1 MEEILELRK
10 AIQEGRYAAAL
21 LIVDEMNEMAKDDK
35 TDKIFSFMEIL
46 LIHLIKRDAENR
58 LSRSWTNSINHSVVQ
73 IKRVNKRR
81 SSGGFYMN
89 NHDLMET
96 LHEAFE
102 LALPQAAEEAFG
114 GALNDKDLLEKIDK
128 NKIIAEAMR
137 LIEN

>member
-1 MEEILELRK
+1 MEEIAELRK
-10 AIQEGRYAAAL
+10 AISEGRYSDAL
-21 LIVDEMNEMAKDDK
+21 LIADELDEMAKDDK
-35 TDKIFSFMEIL
+35 TNKVFSFMEIL
-46 LIHLIKRDAENR
+46 LIHLIKRDAEGR
-58 LSRSWTNSINHSVVQ
+58 ITRSWTNSINHSVLQ

-81 SSGGFYMN
+81 KSGGIYMD
-89 NHDLMET
+89 NHDLIET

-114 GALNDKDLLEKIDK
+114 GALSDLELLAKFDK

>member
-1 MEEILELRK
+1 MEEIVEIRK
-10 AIQEGRYAAAL
+10 AILEGRYSDAL
-21 LIVDEMNEMAKDDK
+21 LIVDELDEMAKDDK
-35 TDKIFSFMEIL
+35 TNKVFSFMEIM

-58 LSRSWTNSINHSVVQ
+58 ITRSWTNSINHSVLQ

-81 SSGGFYMN
+81 KSGGFYMD

-102 LALPQAAEEAFG
+102 LALPQAAEEAFD
-114 GALNDKDLLEKIDK
+114 GALSDVELLEKFDK